1 MMSEQ
6 NRKISLL
13 AFLGFSILATSLIVY
28 FYQIFFSKNF
38 LIGRED
44 SEIYIEK
51 NTNFEKLI
59 AQLRVDGVIND
70 VTSFGFVARYMKY
83 RDNVKA
89 GRYILK
95 ANMNNVDAV
104 RALRGSQVPITLTFN
119 NVRTKKDLA
128 GKLCK
133 TMPMDSI
140 KIFEMLNN
148 VAIAKKYSLDTT
160 TIMTMFLPNSYEIY
174 WTATEEE
181 VFDRMHKEYLRFWNQ
196 ARKDKAQKISLSP
209 TQVVILASIVEA
221 ESKLAKEQPTVAGV
235 YINRLNS
242 NTPLQADP
250 TVVFAT
256 GDFSI
261 KRVLNSHLAIDSPYN
276 TYKYTGLPPGAINLP
291 SIQAIEAVLNYEKHK
306 YIYFCAKEDFSGSHN
321 FAVTL
326 SEHNANAARY
336 RSALDRMKI
345 KK

>member
-6 NRKISLL
+6 KRKISLL

-89 GRYILK
+89 GRYILR
-95 ANMNNVDAV
+95 ANMSNVDAV
-104 RALRGSQVPITLTFN
+104 RALRGSQIPITLTFN

-140 KIFEMLNN
+140 KIFNMLND

-196 ARKDKAQKISLSP
+196 TRKDKAQKISLSP
-209 TQVVILASIVEA
+209 TQVIILASIVEA

-306 YIYFCAKEDFSGSHN
+306 YIYFCAKEDFSGGHN

-326 SEHNANAARY
+326 SEHNANAAKY
-336 RSALDRMKI
+336 RSALDRMNI

>member
-1 MMSEQ
+1 MSEQ
-6 NRKISLL
+6 KRKISLL

-89 GRYILK
+89 GRYILR
-95 ANMNNVDAV
+95 ANMSNVDAV
-104 RALRGSQVPITLTFN
+104 RALRGSQIPITLTFN

-140 KIFEMLNN
+140 KIFDMLNN

-196 ARKDKAQKISLSP
+196 TRKDKAQKISLSP
-209 TQVVILASIVEA
+209 TQVIILASIVEA

-306 YIYFCAKEDFSGSHN
+306 YIYFCAKEDFSGGHN

-326 SEHNANAARY
+326 SEHNANAAKY
-336 RSALDRMKI
+336 RSALDRMNI

>member
-1 MMSEQ
+1 MISEQ
-6 NRKISLL
+6 KRKIYLL

-51 NTNFEKLI
+51 NTDFEKLI

-83 RDNVKA
+83 RDNIKA
-89 GRYILK
+89 GRYILR
-95 ANMNNVDAV
+95 ANMSNVDAV
-104 RALRGSQVPITLTFN
+104 RALRGSQIPITLTFN

-128 GKLCK
+128 GKLCRS
-133 TMPMDSI
+133 MPMDSI
-140 KIFEMLNN
+140 KIFDMLNN
-148 VAIAKKYSLDTT
+148 TAIAKKYSLDTT

-181 VFDRMHKEYLRFWNQ
+181 VFDKMHKEYLRFWNQ
-196 ARKDKAQKISLSP
+196 TRKDKAQKISLSP
-209 TQVVILASIVEA
+209 TQVIILASIVEA

-326 SEHNANAARY
+326 SEHNANATKY